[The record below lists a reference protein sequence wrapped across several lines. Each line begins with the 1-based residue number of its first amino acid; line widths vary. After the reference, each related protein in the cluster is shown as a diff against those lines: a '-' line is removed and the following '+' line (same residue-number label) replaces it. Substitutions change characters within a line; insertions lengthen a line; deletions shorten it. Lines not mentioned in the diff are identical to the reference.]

1 MGDDLEFFDNILLG
15 INVGLQPINLAYC
28 FLGVLTGTLI
38 GVLPGL
44 GPSGAIAILL
54 PLSIG
59 IPPASSIILLAGI
72 YYGSMY
78 GGSTTSILV
87 NVPGEAASVITC
99 LDGFQMA
106 REGRA
111 GPALGIAAFGSF
123 IAGTFSLVGLMFLS
137 TPLSMFALAFG
148 PPEYSSMII
157 LGMTLVIYLA
167 QGSIL
172 NSMIMAAFG
181 FLLSFVGLD
190 MFTGEERFTVGI
202 PDLVRGVDVI
212 PVVIGLFGVSEVLLS
227 LGVRGERSI
236 VKSRLKNLFPSM
248 QDWKDSWKAVSR
260 GSVVGFLLGLIPGG
274 STTLA
279 SFASYALEK
288 RLSKHPER
296 FGKGAI
302 EGVAGPESANN
313 SAFGGSLIPL
323 LSLGIP
329 PNVVA
334 ALLFSALMIQGIQ
347 PGPFLIAQHPDV
359 FWGLVISMYVGNCML
374 LILNLP
380 LIPLWVQVLKVPKN
394 VLFPLILLFCI
405 VGAYGGNSSTFD
417 VGIMMMF
424 GVLGYLMKKF
434 RYEPAPLILGFILG
448 PRLEGSIRQSLTLSD
463 GSFSIFFVRP
473 ISITLLAVAI
483 LMVLSFLVS
492 KNKIKTRKL
501 ERI

>member
-1 MGDDLEFFDNILLG
+1 MEFFDNILVG
-15 INVGLQPINLAYC
+15 VHVGLQPINLAYC

-38 GVLPGL
+38 GVLPGI

-54 PLSIG
+54 PLTIG
-59 IPPASSIILLAGI
+59 ISPASSIILLAGI

-106 REGRA
+106 KEGRA

-123 IAGTFSLVGLMFLS
+123 FAGTFSLFGLMFLS

-172 NSMIMAAFG
+172 NAMIMAAFG
-181 FLLSFVGLD
+181 FLISFIGLD
-190 MFTGEERFTVGI
+190 SFTGGERFTAGI
-202 PDLVRGVDVI
+202 PELVRGVDVI
-212 PVVIGLFGVSEVLLS
+212 PVVIGLFGVSEVLLN
-227 LGVRGERSI
+227 LGVREEKNI
-236 VKSRLKNLFPSM
+236 IKSKLKNLFPNRV
-248 QDWKDSWKAVSR
+248 DWKDSWKAITR
-260 GSVVGFLLGLIPGG
+260 GSIIGFLLGLLPGG

-279 SFASYALEK
+279 SFASYAMEK
-288 RLSKHPER
+288 KLSKYPER
-296 FGKGAI
+296 FGRGAI

-313 SAFGGSLIPL
+313 SAFGASLIPL

-329 PNVVA
+329 PSVVA

-347 PGPFLIAQHPDV
+347 PGPFLIVKHPDV
-359 FWGLVISMYVGNCML
+359 FWGLVISMYLGNFML

-380 LIPLWVQVLKVPKN
+380 LIPLWVQVLKVPKTI
-394 VLFPLILLFCI
+394 LFPFILLFCI
-405 VGAYGGNSSTFD
+405 VGAYGGNNSTFD
-417 VGIMMMF
+417 VGIMMVF
-424 GVLGYLMKKF
+424 GILGYLMRKF

-448 PRLEGSIRQSLTLSD
+448 PRLESAIRQSLALSE
-463 GSFSIFFVRP
+463 GSFSIFFSRP
-473 ISITLLAVAI
+473 ISITLLAVAA
-483 LMVLSFLVS
+483 LMIFSFVFS
-492 KNKIKTRKL
+492 RKVKRRSL
-501 ERI
+501 N